1 MKEVI
6 IGEKM
11 IRFIFS
17 MLFYGFFLGILAI
30 VCMWFFLGM
39 TVQESINWLIDKTS
53 QTQEIVSDG
62 ASAVGS
68 TVRSVSNNVERQI
81 ERVAESL

>member
-1 MKEVI
+1 
-6 IGEKM
+6 M

-39 TVQESINWLIDKTS
+39 TVQQSIDWLIDKTT
-53 QTQEIVSDG
+53 QTQEVVSDG
-62 ASAVGS
+62 ASAVGG
-68 TVRSVSNNVERQI
+68 TVRSVSQNVGRQI

>member
-1 MKEVI
+1 
-6 IGEKM
+6 M

-39 TVQESINWLIDKTS
+39 TIQESIDWLIDKATHS
-53 QTQEIVSDG
+53 QEIVSE
-62 ASAVGS
+62 SAETVGN
-68 TVRSVSNNVERQI
+68 TVRSVSRNVDRQI